1 MNISVNPYLMAVVFV
16 VFVLLLWAM
25 NVWVYRPLLAFM
37 DNRQAEIKDSLAK
50 IKTDNTQSVEIRHQI
65 DALLKEAA
73 EKRRE
78 MIAEAIQ
85 KAAESYDAV
94 IKQKENELNQEFE
107 AFAKQLQNEKQI
119 LKEQL
124 QAQMPVFEDE
134 LNKRVAYGFR
144 ELMDVFS

>member
-1 MNISVNPYLMAVVFV
+1 MNISVNPYLMAVVFI

-50 IKTDNTQSVEIRHQI
+50 IKTDNAQSVEIGHQI

-78 MIAEAIQ
+78 IIAEAIQ
-85 KAAESYDAV
+85 KATESYDAV

-134 LNKRVAYGFR
+134 LNKRVAMG
-144 ELMDVFS
+144 LGS

>member
-16 VFVLLLWAM
+16 VFVLLFWAM

-50 IKTDNTQSVEIRHQI
+50 IKTDNAQSVEIRHQI
-65 DALLKEAA
+65 EALLKEAA

-78 MIAEAIQ
+78 IIAEAIQ
-85 KAAESYDAV
+85 KATESYDAV

-107 AFAKQLQNEKQI
+107 AFVKQLQNEKQA

-124 QAQMPVFEDE
+124 QARMPVFEDE
-134 LNKRVAYGFR
+134 LNKRVAMG
-144 ELMDVFS
+144 LGS

>member
-85 KAAESYDAV
+85 KATESYDAV

-124 QAQMPVFEDE
+124 QVQMPVFEDE
-134 LNKRVAYGFR
+134 LNKRVAMG
-144 ELMDVFS
+144 LGS

>member
-1 MNISVNPYLMAVVFV
+1 MAVVFV

-50 IKTDNTQSVEIRHQI
+50 IKTDNAQSVEIRHQI
-65 DALLKEAA
+65 ETLLKEAA

-85 KAAESYDAV
+85 KATESYDAV

-107 AFAKQLQNEKQI
+107 AFAKQLQNEKQA

-124 QAQMPVFEDE
+124 QARMPVFEDE
-134 LNKRVAYGFR
+134 LNKRVAMG
-144 ELMDVFS
+144 LGS

>member
-1 MNISVNPYLMAVVFV
+1 MAVVFV

-50 IKTDNTQSVEIRHQI
+50 IKTDNAQSVEIRHQI
-65 DALLKEAA
+65 ETLLKEAA

-124 QAQMPVFEDE
+124 QVQMPVFENE
-134 LNKRVAYGFR
+134 LNKRVAMG
-144 ELMDVFS
+144 LGS

>member
-1 MNISVNPYLMAVVFV
+1 MAVVFV

-85 KAAESYDAV
+85 KAAESYEAV

-124 QAQMPVFEDE
+124 QVQMPVFENE
-134 LNKRVAYGFR
+134 LNKRVAMG
-144 ELMDVFS
+144 LGS

>member
-37 DNRQAEIKDSLAK
+37 DNRQAEIKDSLVK
-50 IKTDNTQSVEIRHQI
+50 IKTDNTQSVEIGHQI

-78 MIAEAIQ
+78 IIAEAIQ
-85 KAAESYDAV
+85 KATESYDAV

-107 AFAKQLQNEKQI
+107 AFAKQLQNEKQV

-134 LNKRVAYGFR
+134 LNKRVAMG
-144 ELMDVFS
+144 LGS

>member
-50 IKTDNTQSVEIRHQI
+50 IKTDNTQNVEIRHQI
-65 DALLKEAA
+65 ETLLKEAA

-78 MIAEAIQ
+78 VIAEAIQ

-134 LNKRVAYGFR
+134 LNKRVAMG
-144 ELMDVFS
+144 LGS

>member
-78 MIAEAIQ
+78 MIVGAIQ

-124 QAQMPVFEDE
+124 QVQMPVFENE
-134 LNKRVAYGFR
+134 LNKRVAMG
-144 ELMDVFS
+144 LGS

>member
-65 DALLKEAA
+65 DALLKEAT

-124 QAQMPVFEDE
+124 QVQMPVFENE
-134 LNKRVAYGFR
+134 LNKRVAMG
-144 ELMDVFS
+144 LGS

>member
-1 MNISVNPYLMAVVFV
+1 MAVVFV

-50 IKTDNTQSVEIRHQI
+50 IKTDNAQSVEIRHQI
-65 DALLKEAA
+65 ETLLKEAA

-85 KAAESYDAV
+85 KATESYDAV

-107 AFAKQLQNEKQI
+107 AFAKQLQNEKQA

-124 QAQMPVFEDE
+124 QAQIPVFEDE
-134 LNKRVAYGFR
+134 LNKRVAIG
-144 ELMDVFS
+144 LGS

>member
-50 IKTDNTQSVEIRHQI
+50 IKTDNAQSVEIRHQI
-65 DALLKEAA
+65 ETLLKEAA
-73 EKRRE
+73 EKRRG

-85 KAAESYDAV
+85 KATESYDAV

-107 AFAKQLQNEKQI
+107 AFAKQLQNEKRI

-124 QAQMPVFEDE
+124 QVQMPVFEDE
-134 LNKRVAYGFR
+134 LNKRVAMG
-144 ELMDVFS
+144 LGS

>member
-1 MNISVNPYLMAVVFV
+1 MAVVFV

-85 KAAESYDAV
+85 KAAESYNAV

-124 QAQMPVFEDE
+124 QVQMPVFENE
-134 LNKRVAYGFR
+134 LNKRVAMG
-144 ELMDVFS
+144 LGS

>member
-16 VFVLLLWAM
+16 VFALLLWAM

-65 DALLKEAA
+65 ETLLKEAA

-85 KAAESYDAV
+85 KATESYDAV

-107 AFAKQLQNEKQI
+107 AFAKQLQNEKQA

-134 LNKRVAYGFR
+134 LNKRVAMG
-144 ELMDVFS
+144 LGS

>member
-1 MNISVNPYLMAVVFV
+1 MAVVFV

-50 IKTDNTQSVEIRHQI
+50 IKTDNAQSVEIRHQI
-65 DALLKEAA
+65 ETLLKEAT
-73 EKRRE
+73 ERRRE

-124 QAQMPVFEDE
+124 QVQMPVFEDE
-134 LNKRVAYGFR
+134 LNKRVAMG
-144 ELMDVFS
+144 LGS

>member
-1 MNISVNPYLMAVVFV
+1 MAVVFV
-16 VFVLLLWAM
+16 VFALLLWAM

-50 IKTDNTQSVEIRHQI
+50 IKTDNAQSVEIRHQI
-65 DALLKEAA
+65 EALLKEAA
-73 EKRRE
+73 ERRRE

-134 LNKRVAYGFR
+134 LNKRVAMG
-144 ELMDVFS
+144 LGS

>member
-1 MNISVNPYLMAVVFV
+1 MAVVFV

-50 IKTDNTQSVEIRHQI
+50 IKTDNAQSVEIRHQI
-65 DALLKEAA
+65 ETLLKEAA

-78 MIAEAIQ
+78 IIAEAIQ
-85 KAAESYDAV
+85 KATESYDAV

-107 AFAKQLQNEKQI
+107 AFAKQLQNEKQV

-134 LNKRVAYGFR
+134 LNKRVAMG
-144 ELMDVFS
+144 LGS

>member
-1 MNISVNPYLMAVVFV
+1 MAVVFV

-78 MIAEAIQ
+78 MIAETIQ

-107 AFAKQLQNEKQI
+107 AFAKQLQNKKQI

-124 QAQMPVFEDE
+124 QAQMPVFENE
-134 LNKRVAYGFR
+134 LNKRVAMG
-144 ELMDVFS
+144 LGS

>member
-85 KAAESYDAV
+85 KVAESYDAV

-107 AFAKQLQNEKQI
+107 AFAKQLQNEKQA

-134 LNKRVAYGFR
+134 LNKRVAMG
-144 ELMDVFS
+144 LGS

>member
-50 IKTDNTQSVEIRHQI
+50 IKTDNAQSVEISHQI
-65 DALLKEAA
+65 ETLLKEAA

-78 MIAEAIQ
+78 VIAEAIQ
-85 KAAESYDAV
+85 KATESYDAV

-107 AFAKQLQNEKQI
+107 AFAKQLQNEKQV

-134 LNKRVAYGFR
+134 LNKRVAMG
-144 ELMDVFS
+144 LGS

>member
-1 MNISVNPYLMAVVFV
+1 MAVVFV

-37 DNRQAEIKDSLAK
+37 DSRQAEIKDSLAK
-50 IKTDNTQSVEIRHQI
+50 IKTDNAQSVEIRHQI
-65 DALLKEAA
+65 ETLLKEAA

-78 MIAEAIQ
+78 VIAEAIQ
-85 KAAESYDAV
+85 KATESYDAV

-107 AFAKQLQNEKQI
+107 AFAKQLQNEKQA

-134 LNKRVAYGFR
+134 LNKRVAMG
-144 ELMDVFS
+144 LGS

>member
-85 KAAESYDAV
+85 KATESYDAV
-94 IKQKENELNQEFE
+94 IKQKENEINQEFE
-107 AFAKQLQNEKQI
+107 AFAKRLQNEKQI

-124 QAQMPVFEDE
+124 QVQMPVFENE
-134 LNKRVAYGFR
+134 LNKRVAMG
-144 ELMDVFS
+144 LGS

>member
-1 MNISVNPYLMAVVFV
+1 MAVVFV

-94 IKQKENELNQEFE
+94 IKQKESELNQEFE

-134 LNKRVAYGFR
+134 LNKRVAMG
-144 ELMDVFS
+144 LGS

>member
-1 MNISVNPYLMAVVFV
+1 MAVVFV

-85 KAAESYDAV
+85 KATESYDAV

-124 QAQMPVFEDE
+124 QVQMPVFEDE
-134 LNKRVAYGFR
+134 LNKRVAMG
-144 ELMDVFS
+144 LGS

>member
-50 IKTDNTQSVEIRHQI
+50 IKTDNAQSVEIRHQI
-65 DALLKEAA
+65 EILLKEAA

-78 MIAEAIQ
+78 VIAEAIQ
-85 KAAESYDAV
+85 KATESYDAV

-107 AFAKQLQNEKQI
+107 AFAKQLQNEEQV

-134 LNKRVAYGFR
+134 LNKRVAIG
-144 ELMDVFS
+144 LGS

>member
-1 MNISVNPYLMAVVFV
+1 MAVVFV

-78 MIAEAIQ
+78 MIAEVIQ

-134 LNKRVAYGFR
+134 LNKRVAMG
-144 ELMDVFS
+144 LGS

>member
-1 MNISVNPYLMAVVFV
+1 MAVVFV

-85 KAAESYDAV
+85 KATESYDAV
-94 IKQKENELNQEFE
+94 IKQKESELNQEFE

-134 LNKRVAYGFR
+134 LNKRVAMG
-144 ELMDVFS
+144 LGS

>member
-16 VFVLLLWAM
+16 VFALLLWAM

-50 IKTDNTQSVEIRHQI
+50 IKTDNAQSVEIRHQI
-65 DALLKEAA
+65 EALLKEAA
-73 EKRRE
+73 ERRRE

-134 LNKRVAYGFR
+134 LNKRVAMG
-144 ELMDVFS
+144 LGS

>member
-1 MNISVNPYLMAVVFV
+1 MNISVNLYLIAVVFV

-85 KAAESYDAV
+85 KATESYDAV

-124 QAQMPVFEDE
+124 QVQMPVFENE
-134 LNKRVAYGFR
+134 LNKRVAMG
-144 ELMDVFS
+144 LGS

>member
-1 MNISVNPYLMAVVFV
+1 MNISVNPYLMAVVFM

-85 KAAESYDAV
+85 KATESYDAV

-124 QAQMPVFEDE
+124 QVQIPVFEDE
-134 LNKRVAYGFR
+134 LNKRVAMG
-144 ELMDVFS
+144 LGS

>member
-1 MNISVNPYLMAVVFV
+1 MAVVFV

-50 IKTDNTQSVEIRHQI
+50 IKTDNAQSVEIGHQI
-65 DALLKEAA
+65 EALLKEAA

-134 LNKRVAYGFR
+134 LNKRVAMG
-144 ELMDVFS
+144 LGS

>member
-1 MNISVNPYLMAVVFV
+1 MAVVFV

-50 IKTDNTQSVEIRHQI
+50 IKTDNAQSVEIRHQI
-65 DALLKEAA
+65 ETLLKEAA

-85 KAAESYDAV
+85 KATESYDAV

-107 AFAKQLQNEKQI
+107 AFAKQLQNEKQA

-134 LNKRVAYGFR
+134 LNKRVAMG
-144 ELMDVFS
+144 LGS

>member
-50 IKTDNTQSVEIRHQI
+50 IKTDNAQSVEIGHQI

-73 EKRRE
+73 ERRRE
-78 MIAEAIQ
+78 IIAEAIQ
-85 KAAESYDAV
+85 KATESYDAV

-124 QAQMPVFEDE
+124 QVQMPVFEDE
-134 LNKRVAYGFR
+134 LNKRVAMG
-144 ELMDVFS
+144 LGS

>member
-1 MNISVNPYLMAVVFV
+1 MAVVFV

-50 IKTDNTQSVEIRHQI
+50 IKTDNTQSVEICHQI
-65 DALLKEAA
+65 ETLLKEAA

-124 QAQMPVFEDE
+124 QVQMPVFENE
-134 LNKRVAYGFR
+134 LNKRVAMG
-144 ELMDVFS
+144 LGS

>member
-25 NVWVYRPLLAFM
+25 NIWVYRPLLAFM
-37 DNRQAEIKDSLAK
+37 DNRQAEIKDSLVK

-124 QAQMPVFEDE
+124 QVQMPVFENE
-134 LNKRVAYGFR
+134 LNKRVAMG
-144 ELMDVFS
+144 LGS

>member
-50 IKTDNTQSVEIRHQI
+50 IKTDNAQSVEIGHQI

-78 MIAEAIQ
+78 IIAEAIQ
-85 KAAESYDAV
+85 KATESYDAV

-107 AFAKQLQNEKQI
+107 AFAKQLQNEKQA

-124 QAQMPVFEDE
+124 QVQMPVFEDE
-134 LNKRVAYGFR
+134 LNKRVAMG
-144 ELMDVFS
+144 LGS

>member
-94 IKQKENELNQEFE
+94 IKQKESELNQEFE

-124 QAQMPVFEDE
+124 QVQMPVFENE
-134 LNKRVAYGFR
+134 LNKRVAMG
-144 ELMDVFS
+144 LGS

>member
-85 KAAESYDAV
+85 KAIESYDAV

-107 AFAKQLQNEKQI
+107 AFAKQLQNEKQA

-134 LNKRVAYGFR
+134 LNKRVAMG
-144 ELMDVFS
+144 LGS

>member
-1 MNISVNPYLMAVVFV
+1 MAVVFV

-85 KAAESYDAV
+85 KAAESYDSV

-124 QAQMPVFEDE
+124 QAQMPVFENE
-134 LNKRVAYGFR
+134 LNKRVAMG
-144 ELMDVFS
+144 LGS

>member
-50 IKTDNTQSVEIRHQI
+50 IKTDNAQSVEIGHQI

-73 EKRRE
+73 ERRRE

-124 QAQMPVFEDE
+124 QAQMLVFEDE
-134 LNKRVAYGFR
+134 LNKRVAMG
-144 ELMDVFS
+144 LGS